1 MYYVV
6 LLRYITETLSIL
18 FHLKLQLD
26 ITWIMNSISAFRTK
40 YVYIYYTPKS
50 SLEYKW

>member
-6 LLRYITETLSIL
+6 LLRYITETIYPIS
-18 FHLKLQLD
+18 FE

-40 YVYIYYTPKS
+40 YVYIYTPKS